1 MRKQFAVI
9 GLGRFGTSVALTL
22 NELGHDVL
30 AIDSN
35 ENAVQSVVNKVTHAV
50 TADALDEETLK
61 ALGIRNFDVVVV
73 AIGDDIEANTI
84 ITLMLKEMGVD
95 KVVSKAM
102 NALHGKLLEK
112 IGADKIVFPEKDMG
126 IRVAHNL
133 VTYNVMDCIELSP
146 GYSVI
151 EVIVPS
157 KFVNRT
163 LGELDLRAEYGISV
177 MAIKKDDAIIV
188 APGADETLEGKN
200 VIIMVGKNED
210 LAKLP
215 E

>member
-22 NELGHDVL
+22 SELGHDVL
-30 AIDSN
+30 AIDTN
-35 ENAVQSVVNKVTHAV
+35 ESAVNSVVNHVTHAV
-50 TADALDEETLK
+50 EANALDEETLK
-61 ALGIRNFDVVVV
+61 ALGMRNFDVVVV
-73 AIGDDIEANTI
+73 AIGDDIQANTI
-84 ITLMLKEMGVD
+84 ITLMLKEMGVK

-146 GYSVI
+146 GYSI
-151 EVIVPS
+151 LEVITPQV
-157 KFVNRT
+157 FVNKT
-163 LGELDLRAEYGISV
+163 LGELNLRAKYKVSV
-177 MAIKKDDAIIV
+177 MAIKKEDAIIV
-188 APGADETLEGKN
+188 APGADERIEEKN
-200 VIIMVGKNED
+200 VVIIVGKNED

>member
-22 NELGHDVL
+22 TELGHDVL
-30 AIDSN
+30 AIDMS
-35 ENAVQSVVNKVTHAV
+35 ESAVQGVVNTITHAV
-50 TADALDEETLK
+50 QADALDEDTLK
-61 ALGIRNFDVVVV
+61 ALGIRNFDVAIV
-73 AIGDDIEANTI
+73 AIGDDIQSNTL
-84 ITLMLKEMGVD
+84 ITLMLKEMGVK

-102 NALHGKLLEK
+102 NALHGKLLAK

-133 VTYNVMDCIELSP
+133 VTYNVMDCIELAP
-146 GYSVI
+146 GYSVL
-151 EVIVPS
+151 EVIVPE
-157 KFVNRT
+157 KFRGKT
-163 LGELDLRAEYGISV
+163 LGELDLRARLGISV
-177 MAIKKDDAIIV
+177 MAIKKKEAIIV
-188 APGADETLEGKN
+188 APGAQEILEKDD
-200 VIIMVGKNED
+200 VAILVGKNEN